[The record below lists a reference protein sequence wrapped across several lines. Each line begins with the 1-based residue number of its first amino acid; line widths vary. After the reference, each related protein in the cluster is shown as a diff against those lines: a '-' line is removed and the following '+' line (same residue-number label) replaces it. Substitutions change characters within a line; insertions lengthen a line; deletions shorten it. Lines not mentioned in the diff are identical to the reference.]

1 MDFNATLIGQTIAMI
16 IFVWFCTKFIWPPL
30 IDAIDARRKTIADGL
45 AAAEQGQK
53 DLEAASATAGNV
65 EREARDKASKIITEA
80 ESRYTEIMEQ
90 ARADAR
96 GERERQLAAAQ
107 DEILQERNRARDEL
121 RAEVAGLALTSAE
134 QIVRREI
141 DAAAHKDLL
150 DELVAKI

>member
-1 MDFNATLIGQTIAMI
+1 MNFNATLIGQTIAFGL
-16 IFVWFCTKFIWPPL
+16 FVWFCLKYIWPPL
-30 IDAIDARRKTIADGL
+30 IGAIDARRQTIADGL

-53 DLEAASATAGNV
+53 DLEAASATADTM
-65 EREARDKASKIITEA
+65 EREARDKASKIIAEA
-80 ESRYTEIMEQ
+80 ESRYNEIMEQ

-121 RAEVAGLALTSAE
+121 RNEVVGLALASAE

-150 DELVAKI
+150 DDLVAKI

>member
-1 MDFNATLIGQTIAMI
+1 
-16 IFVWFCTKFIWPPL
+16 
-30 IDAIDARRKTIADGL
+30 
-45 AAAEQGQK
+45 
-53 DLEAASATAGNV
+53 
-65 EREARDKASKIITEA
+65 
-80 ESRYTEIMEQ
+80 MEQ

>member
-1 MDFNATLIGQTIAMI
+1 VNFNATLIGQTIAFGL
-16 IFVWFCTKFIWPPL
+16 FVWFCLKYIWPPL
-30 IDAIDARRKTIADGL
+30 IGAIDARRQTIADGL

-53 DLEAASATAGNV
+53 DLEAASATADTV
-65 EREARDKASKIITEA
+65 EREARDKASKIIAEA
-80 ESRYTEIMEQ
+80 ESRYNEIMEQ

-107 DEILQERNRARDEL
+107 DEILQERNKARDEL
-121 RAEVAGLALTSAE
+121 RNEVVGLALASAE

-141 DAAAHKDLL
+141 DAAVHKDLL

>member
-1 MDFNATLIGQTIAMI
+1 VNFNATLIGQTIAFFF
-16 IFVWFCTKFIWPPL
+16 FVWFCAKYIWPPL
-30 IDAIDARRKTIADGL
+30 IGAIETRRKTIADGI

-65 EREARDKASKIITEA
+65 EREAREKASKILAEA

-96 GERERQLAAAQ
+96 SERERQIAAAA

-121 RAEVAGLALTSAE
+121 RSEVAGLAIASAE
-134 QIVRREI
+134 SIVRREI

-150 DELVAKI
+150 DDLVARI

>member
-1 MDFNATLIGQTIAMI
+1 MNFNATLIGQTIAMI
-16 IFVWFCTKFIWPPL
+16 VFVWFCSKYIWPPL
-30 IDAIDARRKTIADGL
+30 IGAIDARRKTIADGL

-53 DLEAASATAGNV
+53 DLEAASQTADNV
-65 EREARDKASKIITEA
+65 EREARDKASKIIHEA
-80 ESRYTEIMEQ
+80 EARYNEILEEARND
-90 ARADAR
+90 ARA
-96 GERERQLAAAQ
+96 ERERQVAAAQ

-121 RAEVAGLALTSAE
+121 RREVAGLAIASAE

>member
-1 MDFNATLIGQTIAMI
+1 MDFNSTLIGQTIAMI
-16 IFVWFCTKFIWPPL
+16 IFVWFCTKYIWPPL
-30 IDAIDARRKTIADGL
+30 IDAIEARRKTIADGL

-53 DLEAASATAGNV
+53 DLEAASATAGGV
-65 EREARDKASKIITEA
+65 ERDARDKASKIISEA
-80 ESRYTEIMEQ
+80 ESRYNEIMEQ
-90 ARADAR
+90 ARTDAR

>member
-1 MDFNATLIGQTIAMI
+1 MNFNATLIGQTIAMI
-16 IFVWFCTKFIWPPL
+16 VFVWFCTKFIWPPL
-30 IDAIDARRKTIADGL
+30 IGAIEARRKTIADGL

-53 DLEAASATAGNV
+53 DLEAASATADNV
-65 EREARDKASKIITEA
+65 EREAREKASKIIAEA

-121 RAEVAGLALTSAE
+121 RGEVAGLALSSAE